1 MLPKVAVALVAFAVL
16 GYLFVNS
23 LESTRTEPYSVSRA
37 QVGPWELVLEPAEGY
52 TAPLLSVRTD
62 TKLVAD
68 LFTQMFNRTM
78 ESINRPETASIPI
91 VLHGEFDR
99 GLAPRMKPGELLAA
113 ARAAGLETASHE
125 LRCLAHRRISE
136 PGMTRQAY
144 FAMVDS
150 PSIVAF
156 RAQLASPGETEFDAA
171 SLTPIMFVGTSD
183 PAVHRWLPLRAT
195 DADCVAP
202 IEIRNA
208 GS

>member
-1 MLPKVAVALVAFAVL
+1 
-16 GYLFVNS
+16 
-23 LESTRTEPYSVSRA
+23 
-37 QVGPWELVLEPAEGY
+37 
-52 TAPLLSVRTD
+52 
-62 TKLVAD
+62 
-68 LFTQMFNRTM
+68 
-78 ESINRPETASIPI
+78 
-91 VLHGEFDR
+91 
-99 GLAPRMKPGELLAA
+99 MKPGELLAA

-202 IEIRNA
+202 IEVRNA